1 MSTLESSLPRTSR
14 TTLCHHM
21 IHSSPIKDTGHMF
34 LFSLLGPAE
43 KKITSCFRKFPPP
56 QNTPKCKTPRSHGHT
71 FSRKRASDR
80 WRTGSGCSQPLSER
94 VQRCSK
100 PNMWWQQPGTH
111 GFYHAFLFTS
121 TINIINHQSTISSL
135 SLTVAKTHPQEL
147 QQMRLHGELATAIR
161 IHVVRLCVAFGVS
174 PLEDLLK
181 FGWGHDA

>member
-1 MSTLESSLPRTSR
+1 
-14 TTLCHHM
+14 M

-43 KKITSCFRKFPPP
+43 KKITSCFLKFPP
-56 QNTPKCKTPRSHGHT
+56 QKKKKKHPKVQDSKIPRSHFLEKT
-71 FSRKRASDR
+71 CQWYVKDRKWLLPTTLRESSKMFKAKYVMATTRDPRFLPCFSI
-80 WRTGSGCSQPLSER
+80 
-94 VQRCSK
+94 
-100 PNMWWQQPGTH
+100 H
-111 GFYHAFLFTS
+111 
-121 TINIINHQSTISSL
+121 INHQHHQPSTISSL

-181 FGWGHDA
+181 FGWGYDA